1 MCAYACIYIMYM
13 YQIHLLDFRL
23 NILIDYNF
31 LKKKGFHNYFK
42 MKILSFYLFNIT
54 NTTFYLN

>member
-1 MCAYACIYIMYM
+1 MYIYNVYVSNSSSRYI
-13 YQIHLLDFRL
+13 DFRL

-31 LKKKGFHNYFK
+31 LKKKRFHNYFK